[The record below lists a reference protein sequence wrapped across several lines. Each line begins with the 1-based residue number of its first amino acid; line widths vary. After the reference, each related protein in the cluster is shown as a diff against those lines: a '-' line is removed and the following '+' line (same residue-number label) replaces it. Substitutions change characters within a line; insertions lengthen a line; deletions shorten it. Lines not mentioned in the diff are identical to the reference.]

1 MTLGTW
7 PVKLLSLMLIA
18 FPVMAQE
25 NLPIP
30 SALQLASIA
39 APVPD
44 SASKPWMRDLDQAS
58 SSNRTLYRWSVA
70 TVLAANAADVAS
82 SWKNR
87 EANPFVAGPTAQFGV
102 TSFAIKSGFVGA
114 SLVMQHFVLRHRP
127 DLQKRLAWM
136 NFVTAGALGGVAAH
150 NASLR

>member
-7 PVKLLSLMLIA
+7 PMKLLSLMLIA

-44 SASKPWMRDLDQAS
+44 SASKPWMRDLDQPS

-70 TVLAANAADVAS
+70 TVWAANAADVAS

-150 NASLR
+150 NLSLR